1 MIRAPLS
8 TTSVLDEATD
18 VVSLT
23 AAPWAGFLI
32 ATALPYRFLQA
43 LFLDQLIEVG
53 SRAARYGNMLG
64 ATANMTVLT
73 ILLALWG
80 RAVFARACRLAM
92 SRGATPGRDTWRVP
106 AAALASYVLTASAI
120 ALLGYIALFTLI
132 GFVVAVMVAG
142 LAVGTIELNERVSLT
157 RPFRLIFR
165 YSNRMGILFALL
177 FVFFCAMV
185 VALVNL
191 AAAFQIGT
199 WLAGAIAGFDAPNW
213 RLLFSAGNRR
223 YVLLLFAGAIV
234 LVEPFWIAAHVVY
247 VRKAGAE
254 ESGDDLRAWFE
265 EVKGAA

>member
-8 TTSVLDEATD
+8 TTSVLDEAAD

-32 ATALPYRFLQA
+32 ATSLPYRFLQA

-53 SRAARYGNMLG
+53 SDAARYGNVLG

-73 ILLALWG
+73 VLLALWG
-80 RAVFARACRLAM
+80 RAVYARACRLAM
-92 SRGATPGRDTWRVP
+92 ARGATPGRDTWRVP
-106 AAALASYVLTASAI
+106 AAALASYVLTASAT
-120 ALLGYIALFTLI
+120 ALLGYVALFTI
-132 GFVVAVMVAG
+132 FGFPIAIMVAG

-157 RPFRLIFR
+157 RPFALILR
-165 YSNRMGILFALL
+165 YSNRMGILFSLL
-177 FVFFCAMV
+177 FVFFCALV
-185 VALVNL
+185 VALLNL
-191 AAAFQIGT
+191 GAAFQAGT
-199 WLAGAIAGFDAPNW
+199 WMAGAIGGFDAPNW
-213 RLLFSAGNRR
+213 QLLFSRGNRR
-223 YVLLLFAGAIV
+223 FVLLLFTGAIV

-254 ESGDDLRAWFE
+254 ERGDDLRAWFE